1 MRKMLLAISL
11 LLSLSACS
19 HVNVTNETC
28 KVTGKE
34 SVNTSESHQY
44 RVYTNCGVYIIEDQL
59 TRFHFNSADVYSRIE
74 VGKTYQIESSG
85 YRVGFLSMFK
95 AINKIKADN

>member
-1 MRKMLLAISL
+1 MRKIALAVGL
-11 LLSLSACS
+11 CLSLSACS
-19 HVNVTNETC
+19 HVNVTNEQC

-44 RVYTNCGVYIIEDQL
+44 RVYTSCGVYVVEDQM
-59 TRFHFNSADVYSRIE
+59 TRLNFNSADIYSRIE

-85 YRVGFLSMFK
+85 FRAGFLSMFK
-95 AINKIKADN
+95 AINKINALD